1 MSLDRIVGG
10 FSFVSSTSLALLGFF
25 GLYFAF
31 TNFTVDTDFALF
43 LVVHCIFFV
52 ASSLFCFLA
61 ELRLEKLRYF
71 LSSFGFLHSRQG
83 RGWFTVFLGLL
94 VVFLPLDVERPWIT
108 KVCGSLQLFAGLLLL
123 LIAYVG
129 GLREDMFGPGRVKE
143 VGSKGPNVIEWKGG
157 DTSWDTTSLPKRGG
171 GNPWR
176 KEGSTEEGPSS
187 SEPHQMERGTLNLP
201 SSSGAHDLEGSLE
214 PPPGRGINP
223 FLEAV
228 QGQSK

>member
-1 MSLDRIVGG
+1 
-10 FSFVSSTSLALLGFF
+10 
-25 GLYFAF
+25 
-31 TNFTVDTDFALF
+31 
-43 LVVHCIFFV
+43 
-52 ASSLFCFLA
+52 
-61 ELRLEKLRYF
+61 
-71 LSSFGFLHSRQG
+71 
-83 RGWFTVFLGLL
+83 VFLGLL
-94 VVFLPLDVERPWIT
+94 VVFLPLDVESPWIT

-214 PPPGRGINP
+214 PPPGRGINHSSRQCKARVSEGECGYLLYHRLVVLTMFVKQRSP
-223 FLEAV
+223 RSLWGPK
-228 QGQSK
+228 QGGVDKHRDCFFFSFSFSSQGISLTGGKLKLQTRRGFCPASI